1 MKRTKVLILVRLW
14 LIIGALLWPFTA
26 RAQTASPHA
35 LLMSLEGPLTPAM
48 LTYLERVV
56 TQAENSNAPLIILQL
71 NTPGGSIDLME
82 KMVGAIRNST
92 VPVAVYVAPRG
103 AIAGSAGTLITLA
116 GHIAAMAPETAIGAA
131 SPVGSEGEDLDET
144 MEAKI
149 KQATMALARTLAERR
164 GPEAVKLAEETID
177 KARAVTAN
185 EAQAA
190 GLIDFI
196 ASDLPDLVRQL
207 DERSVLVQGETR
219 TLLTS
224 GLLVDEVPMTLIE
237 QVLDLLTDPN
247 VVFLLLSLGSLLI
260 LIELRTPGGWVA
272 GLVGVACLLLAFY
285 GIGTLPVNWFGLIFI
300 VLAFGLFVA
309 EIATPATFG
318 ALTLAGAVALIV
330 GALVLFNSAA
340 PQFYQVSVPLVVVTS
355 IIMAGLS
362 LGILYFALRSIRR
375 PVITGA
381 QVLIGQTG
389 EMRTGDSA
397 QVGSEL
403 WTVEPESGSLTV
415 GDKVE
420 VLDVK
425 GLRLRVRKR

>member
-1 MKRTKVLILVRLW
+1 MKQTKVFTLVRLW
-14 LIIGALLWPFTA
+14 LIIGALLWPLA
-26 RAQTASPHA
+26 VRAQTAGPRA

-56 TQAENSNAPLIILQL
+56 TQAENSNSPLIVLRL

-82 KMVGAIRNST
+82 KIVSVIRNSA
-92 VPVAVYVAPRG
+92 VPVVVYVAPRG

-116 GHIAAMAPETAIGAA
+116 GHVAAMAPETAIGAA
-131 SPVGSEGEDLDET
+131 SPVGGEGEDLDET
-144 MEAKI
+144 LEAKI

-190 GLIDFI
+190 GLIDII
-196 ASDLPDLVRQL
+196 ASDLPDLVSQL
-207 DERSVLVQGETR
+207 DERAVVVNGVSR

-224 GLLVDEVPMTLIE
+224 GLLVDEAPMTFIE

-247 VVFLLLSLGSLLI
+247 IVFLLLSLGNLLI
-260 LIELRTPGGWVA
+260 IIELRTPGGWVT
-272 GLVGVACLLLAFY
+272 GLVGVTCLLLAFY

-309 EIATPATFG
+309 EIATPTTFG
-318 ALTLAGAVALIV
+318 ALTLAGAVALII

-340 PQFYQVSVPLVVVTS
+340 PEFYQVSVPLVVITS
-355 IIMAGLS
+355 VLIAALS
-362 LGILYFALRSIRR
+362 LVVLVFALRSLRR
-375 PVITGA
+375 PVITGT
-381 QVLIGQTG
+381 QMLIGQTG

-420 VLDVK
+420 VLEVK

>member
-1 MKRTKVLILVRLW
+1 MKQTQVFTLVRLW
-14 LIIGALLWPFTA
+14 LIIGALVWPFTA
-26 RAQTASPHA
+26 RAQTTNPHA

-56 TQAENSNAPLIILQL
+56 AQAENSNAPLIVLQL
-71 NTPGGSIDLME
+71 NTPGGQISLME
-82 KMVGAIRNST
+82 KMVSVIRNSA

-103 AIAGSAGTLITLA
+103 AVAGSAGTLITLA
-116 GHIAAMAPETAIGAA
+116 GHVAAMAPETTIGAA
-131 SPVGSEGEDLDET
+131 SPVGGEGEDLGET
-144 MEAKI
+144 LEAKL

-164 GPEAVKLAEETID
+164 GPEAVKLAEDTID
-177 KARAVTAN
+177 KARAVTAS
-185 EAQAA
+185 EAQAV
-190 GLIDFI
+190 GLIDVI
-196 ASDLPDLVRQL
+196 ANDLPDLVRQL
-207 DERSVLVQGETR
+207 DERPVLVNGATR

-224 GLLVDEVPMTLIE
+224 GLLVDEVPMTFIE
-237 QVLDLLTDPN
+237 QMLDLLTDPN
-247 VVFLLLSLGSLLI
+247 IVFLLLSLGNLLI
-260 LIELRTPGGWVA
+260 IIELRTPGGWVT

-318 ALTLAGAVALIV
+318 ALTLAGAVALII

-340 PQFYQVSVPLVVVTS
+340 PEFYQVSVPLVVITS
-355 IIMAGLS
+355 LVMAGLS
-362 LGILYFALRSIRR
+362 LVVLIFALRSLRR
-375 PVITGA
+375 PVITGS
-381 QVLIGQTG
+381 QILIGQTG

-420 VLDVK
+420 VLEVR

>member
-1 MKRTKVLILVRLW
+1 MRHGQVFTLVRLW

-26 RAQTASPHA
+26 RAQTTSPHA

-56 TQAENSNAPLIILQL
+56 AQAEDSNAPLIILQL

-82 KMVGAIRNST
+82 KIVSAIRNSA

-116 GHIAAMAPETAIGAA
+116 GHVAVMAPETAIGAA
-131 SPVGSEGEDLDET
+131 SPVSSEGEDLNET
-144 MEAKI
+144 MEAKV

-164 GPEAVKLAEETID
+164 GPEAVRLAEETID

-196 ASDLPDLVRQL
+196 ANDLPDLVRQL
-207 DERSVLVQGETR
+207 DERTVWVQGETR

-224 GLLVDEVPMTLIE
+224 GLLVDEAPMTLIE
-237 QVLDLLTDPN
+237 QVLDLLADPN
-247 VVFLLLSLGSLLI
+247 IVFILLSLGNLLI
-260 LIELRTPGGWVA
+260 IIELRTPGGWVA

-285 GIGTLPVNWFGLIFI
+285 GIGTLPVNWFGLILI

-309 EIATPATFG
+309 EIATPTTFG
-318 ALTLAGAVALIV
+318 ALTLAGAIALII

-340 PQFYQVSVPLVVVTS
+340 PEFYQVSVPLVVVTS

-362 LGILYFALRSIRR
+362 LVVLVVALRSIRR
-375 PVITGA
+375 PVITGS

-420 VLDVK
+420 VLEVK

>member
-1 MKRTKVLILVRLW
+1 MKQIKVFTLVRVW
-14 LIIGALLWPFTA
+14 LIIGALLWPLA
-26 RAQTASPHA
+26 VRAQTSSPHA
-35 LLMSLEGPLTPAM
+35 VLMSLEGPLTPAM

-56 TQAENSNAPLIILQL
+56 TQAENSNAPLIVLKL

-82 KMVGAIRNST
+82 KIVSVIRNSA
-92 VPVAVYVAPRG
+92 VPVVVYVAPRG

-116 GHIAAMAPETAIGAA
+116 GHVAAMAPETAIGAA
-131 SPVGSEGEDLDET
+131 SPVGGEGEDLDET
-144 MEAKI
+144 LEAKI

-164 GPEAVKLAEETID
+164 GPAAVKLAEETID

-190 GLIDFI
+190 GLIDII

-207 DERSVLVQGETR
+207 DERVVLVHGVPR

-224 GLLVDEVPMTLIE
+224 GLLVDELPMTFIE

-247 VVFLLLSLGSLLI
+247 IVFLLLSLGNLLI
-260 LIELRTPGGWVA
+260 IIELRTPGGWVT
-272 GLVGVACLLLAFY
+272 GLVGVGCLLLAFY

-309 EIATPATFG
+309 EIATPTTFG
-318 ALTLAGAVALIV
+318 ALTLAGAVALII

-340 PQFYQVSVPLVVVTS
+340 PAFYQVSVPLVVITS
-355 IIMAGLS
+355 VLIAALS
-362 LGILYFALRSIRR
+362 LVVLVFALRSLRR

-389 EMRTGDSA
+389 EMRTGESA

-420 VLDVK
+420 VLAVK

>member
-1 MKRTKVLILVRLW
+1 MKQTQVFTLVRLW
-14 LIIGALLWPFTA
+14 LIIGALVWPFTA
-26 RAQTASPHA
+26 RAQTTSPHA

-56 TQAENSNAPLIILQL
+56 AQAENSNAPLIVLQL
-71 NTPGGSIDLME
+71 NTPGGQISLME
-82 KMVGAIRNST
+82 KIVGVIRNSA

-103 AIAGSAGTLITLA
+103 AVAGSAGTLITLA
-116 GHIAAMAPETAIGAA
+116 GHVAAMAPETTIGAA
-131 SPVGSEGEDLDET
+131 SPVGGEGEDLGET
-144 MEAKI
+144 LEAKL

-164 GPEAVKLAEETID
+164 GPEAVKLAEDTID
-177 KARAVTAN
+177 KARAVTAS
-185 EAQAA
+185 EAQAV
-190 GLIDFI
+190 GLIDII
-196 ASDLPDLVRQL
+196 ANDLPDLVRQL
-207 DERSVLVQGETR
+207 DERPVLVNGTTR

-224 GLLVDEVPMTLIE
+224 GLLVDEVPMTFIE
-237 QVLDLLTDPN
+237 QMLDLLTDPN
-247 VVFLLLSLGSLLI
+247 IVFLLLSLGNLLI
-260 LIELRTPGGWVA
+260 IIELRTPGGWVA

-318 ALTLAGAVALIV
+318 ALTLAGAVALII

-340 PQFYQVSVPLVVVTS
+340 PEFYQVSVPLVVITS
-355 IIMAGLS
+355 LVIAGLS
-362 LGILYFALRSIRR
+362 LVVLIFALRSLRR
-375 PVITGA
+375 PVITGS
-381 QVLIGQTG
+381 QILIGQTG

-403 WTVEPESGSLTV
+403 WTVEPESGALTV

-420 VLDVK
+420 VLEVK

>member
-1 MKRTKVLILVRLW
+1 MKQTKVFTLVRLW
-14 LIIGALLWPFTA
+14 LIIGALLWPLA
-26 RAQTASPHA
+26 VRAQTAGPRA

-56 TQAENSNAPLIILQL
+56 TQAENSNSPLIVLRL

-82 KMVGAIRNST
+82 KIVSVIRNSA
-92 VPVAVYVAPRG
+92 VPVVVYVAPRG
-103 AIAGSAGTLITLA
+103 AVAGSAGTLITLA
-116 GHIAAMAPETAIGAA
+116 GHVAAMAPETAIGAA
-131 SPVGSEGEDLDET
+131 SPVGGEGEDLDET
-144 MEAKI
+144 LEAKI
-149 KQATMALARTLAERR
+149 KQATMALARTLVERR

-190 GLIDFI
+190 GLIDII
-196 ASDLPDLVRQL
+196 ASDLPDLVSQL
-207 DERSVLVQGETR
+207 DERAVVVNGVSR

-224 GLLVDEVPMTLIE
+224 GLLVDEAPMTFIE

-247 VVFLLLSLGSLLI
+247 IVFLLLSLGNLLI
-260 LIELRTPGGWVA
+260 IIELRTPGGWVT

-309 EIATPATFG
+309 EIATPTTFG
-318 ALTLAGAVALIV
+318 ALTLAGAVALII

-340 PQFYQVSVPLVVVTS
+340 PEFYQVSVPLVVITS
-355 IIMAGLS
+355 VLIAALS
-362 LGILYFALRSIRR
+362 LVVLVFALRSLRR
-375 PVITGA
+375 PVITGT
-381 QVLIGQTG
+381 QMLIGQTG

-420 VLDVK
+420 VLEVK

>member
-1 MKRTKVLILVRLW
+1 MKQTQVFTLVRLW
-14 LIIGALLWPFTA
+14 LIMGALVWPFTA
-26 RAQTASPHA
+26 RAQTTNPHA

-56 TQAENSNAPLIILQL
+56 AQAENSNAPLIVLQL
-71 NTPGGSIDLME
+71 NTPGGQISLME
-82 KMVGAIRNST
+82 KMVSVIRNSA

-103 AIAGSAGTLITLA
+103 AVAGSAGTLITLA
-116 GHIAAMAPETAIGAA
+116 GHVAAMAPETTIGAA
-131 SPVGSEGEDLDET
+131 SPVGGEGEDLGET
-144 MEAKI
+144 LEAKL

-164 GPEAVKLAEETID
+164 GPEAVKLAEDTIN
-177 KARAVTAN
+177 KARAVTAS
-185 EAQAA
+185 EAQAV
-190 GLIDFI
+190 GLIDVI
-196 ASDLPDLVRQL
+196 ANDLPDLVRQL
-207 DERSVLVQGETR
+207 DERPVLVNGATR

-224 GLLVDEVPMTLIE
+224 GLLVDEVPMTFIE
-237 QVLDLLTDPN
+237 QMLDLLTDPN
-247 VVFLLLSLGSLLI
+247 IVFLLLSLGNLLI
-260 LIELRTPGGWVA
+260 IIELRTPGGWVT

-300 VLAFGLFVA
+300 VLALGLFVA

-318 ALTLAGAVALIV
+318 ALTLAGAVALII

-340 PQFYQVSVPLVVVTS
+340 PEFYQVSVPLVVITS
-355 IIMAGLS
+355 LVMASLS
-362 LGILYFALRSIRR
+362 LVVLIFALRSLRR
-375 PVITGA
+375 PVITGS
-381 QVLIGQTG
+381 QILIGQTG

-420 VLDVK
+420 VLEVR